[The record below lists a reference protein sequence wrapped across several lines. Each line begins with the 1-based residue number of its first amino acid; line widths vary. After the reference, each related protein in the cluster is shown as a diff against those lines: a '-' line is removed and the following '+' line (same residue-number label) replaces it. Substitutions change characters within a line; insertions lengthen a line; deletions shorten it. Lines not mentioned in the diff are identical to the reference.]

1 MQLPSALRISLALSL
16 PFSLFCLSPSPLSL
30 SIPLSL
36 SRSLSFSL
44 CVYKRY
50 LDTRTI
56 PTVKIP
62 SRSRHCYSSEQ
73 IPVPQ
78 QLNSK
83 TVAR

>member
-1 MQLPSALRISLALSL
+1 MQLPSALRISLALSPSL
-16 PFSLFCLSPSPLSL
+16 PPFSLSLLLSSSL
-30 SIPLSL
+30 T
-36 SRSLSFSL
+36 LSFSL
-44 CVYKRY
+44 RVYKRY
-50 LDTRTI
+50 LDIRTI

>member
-16 PFSLFCLSPSPLSL
+16 LPFSLSRLLSSSL
-30 SIPLSL
+30 T
-36 SRSLSFSL
+36 LSFSL
-44 CVYKRY
+44 RVYKCY

-83 TVAR
+83 TVARADESSFF

>member
-16 PFSLFCLSPSPLSL
+16 PFSLFSISPP
-30 SIPLSL
+30 PP
-36 SRSLSFSL
+36 SFSFTL
-44 CVYKRY
+44 RVYKRY

>member
-30 SIPLSL
+30 S
-36 SRSLSFSL
+36 LSFSL
-44 CVYKRY
+44 RVYKRY